1 LYVSLSSAPLCFA
14 FVVLTARVSLAISQ
28 IVFNPPTYPNFD
40 RFLDLRRRAGV
51 VEVIET
57 EMTFSVSRDG
67 GAFEWAG
74 DGLRSVFC
82 QLGRVLDLGM
92 WRMLFDILRFNA
104 CAVRVLAEDDGD
116 LSIGEYLR
124 REGYSSRF
132 NDDYLIVCHRAVS
145 PSCLCGCFLRMS
157 VFSP

>member
-1 LYVSLSSAPLCFA
+1 LPCYRRSNRASL
-14 FVVLTARVSLAISQ
+14 TISQ
-28 IVFNPPTYPNFD
+28 IVFNPPTYPNFL
-40 RFLDLRRRAGV
+40 RFLDLRRQTGV
-51 VEVIET
+51 VEMIET

-82 QLGRVLDLGM
+82 QPRRVFDLGM

-104 CAVRVLAEDDGD
+104 CAVRVLTEDDGD

-132 NDDYLIVCHRAVS
+132 EDDYLIVCHRLALLS
-145 PSCLCGCFLRMS
+145 LWSFLRMS

>member
-1 LYVSLSSAPLCFA
+1 
-14 FVVLTARVSLAISQ
+14 
-28 IVFNPPTYPNFD
+28 
-40 RFLDLRRRAGV
+40 
-51 VEVIET
+51 
-57 EMTFSVSRDG
+57 MTFSVSRDG

-82 QLGRVLDLGM
+82 QLRRVFDVGM

-104 CAVRVLAEDDGD
+104 CAVRVLTEDDGD
-116 LSIGEYLR
+116 GDVSIGEYLR

-132 NDDYLIVCHRAVS
+132 EDDYLIVCHPS
-145 PSCLCGCFLRMS
+145 HPPSCCCGLFLRMS

>member
-1 LYVSLSSAPLCFA
+1 LPSSSQRPD
-14 FVVLTARVSLAISQ
+14 SYIISQ
-28 IVFNPPTYPNFD
+28 IVFNPPTYPNFL
-40 RFLDLRRRAGV
+40 RFLDLHKRTGA

-82 QLGRVLDLGM
+82 QPRRVFDLGM

-104 CAVRVLAEDDGD
+104 CAVRVLVEEDGD

-124 REGYSSRF
+124 REGYSSQF
-132 NDDYLIVCHRAVS
+132 KDDYLIVCHRTHPLAVAVVLKC
-145 PSCLCGCFLRMS
+145 PF
-157 VFSP
+157 FSP